1 MSNSEDRRASGCG
14 TSKRLG
20 VQTFRREGDRFWIL
34 AAHRSQNLLAAKHDS
49 GDDRLQLERERPAK
63 ADGPGNRL
71 YCTTS
76 EAGRPPATTA
86 EERGAAG
93 PDGRDQVPPA
103 LPCAQPAHNHSEG
116 NVESCEDHRL
126 LWSSVCE
133 GRANRL
139 RSVSVNVEWR
149 RKINQIG
156 M

>member
-93 PDGRDQVPPA
+93 PDGRDRVPPA
-103 LPCAQPAHNHSEG
+103 LPCVQPAHNRNVLVCSE
-116 NVESCEDHRL
+116 VDC
-126 LWSSVCE
+126 
-133 GRANRL
+133 
-139 RSVSVNVEWR
+139 
-149 RKINQIG
+149 
-156 M
+156 